1 MLQILQFGKIVKKV
15 KRIYVIIRKLF
26 KFENAHIVRNCTSR
40 RCSRSIHG
48 HSYKVEVKLSSNYL
62 DNGEMVYDFGL
73 MKLSIKELIDSFDHA
88 ITLWSKDD
96 NQYIEYAKQFSE
108 RWILLPVN
116 PSAEQFSRVFF
127 LMIDRVLE
135 LMEFNNCE
143 REVALHSVV
152 VHETDT
158 GYAECFREDAYNFE
172 GMGEIRLEDI
182 VFSKRIIEEWSD
194 PGLWEKMLNYKPI
207 ESPIEV

>member
-1 MLQILQFGKIVKKV
+1 M
-15 KRIYVIIRKLF
+15 IIRKLF

-48 HSYKVEVKLSSNYL
+48 HSYKVEIKLSSNYL

-73 MKLSIKELIDSFDHA
+73 MKVTIKDLIDSFDHA

-96 NQYIEYAKQFSE
+96 KEYIEYAKKFSE
-108 RWILLPVN
+108 RWITLPVN

-127 LMIDRVLE
+127 LIIDRVLE
-135 LMEFNNCE
+135 LMEFNNGE
-143 REVALHSVV
+143 REVKVHSIV

-172 GMGEIRLEDI
+172 GMGEIKLTDI
-182 VFSKRIIEEWSD
+182 VFSNRIKEEWHN
-194 PGLWEKMLNYKPI
+194 PLLWEKIVKGEKLI
-207 ESPIEV
+207 SPKEV

>member
-1 MLQILQFGKIVKKV
+1 M
-15 KRIYVIIRKLF
+15 IIRKLF

-48 HSYKVEVKLSSNYL
+48 HSYKVEVKLSSNFL

-73 MKLSIKELIDSFDHA
+73 MKLNIKELIDSFDHA

-96 NQYIEYAKQFSE
+96 EEYKNFAKKFSE
-108 RWILLPVN
+108 RWIELPVN

-127 LMIDRVLE
+127 VIIDRVLE
-135 LMEFNNCE
+135 LTDFKNGEK
-143 REVALHSVV
+143 EVKLHSVI

-172 GMGEIRLEDI
+172 NMGEIKLEDI
-182 VFSKRIIEEWSD
+182 IFSERIKEEWSD
-194 PGLWEKMLNYKPI
+194 KNLWNKILKGEKLNTPK
-207 ESPIEV
+207 EV